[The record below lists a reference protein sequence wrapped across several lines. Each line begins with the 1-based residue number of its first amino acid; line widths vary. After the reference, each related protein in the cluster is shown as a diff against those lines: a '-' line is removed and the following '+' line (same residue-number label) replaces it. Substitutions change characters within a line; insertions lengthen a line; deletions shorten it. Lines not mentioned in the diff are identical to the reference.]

1 MHYAK
6 KQGTKQRRSL
16 MMFQSISEKYGKKY
30 TPSKIQEYQKT
41 KSLPGIFQS
50 HQGKYQKQFPQKQ
63 ADSKEQ

>member
-16 MMFQSISEKYGKKY
+16 MIFQSISEKYGKKY
-30 TPSKIQEYQKT
+30 TPSKIQEYQKM

-50 HQGKYQKQFPQKQ
+50 HQGKYQKQSPQKQ
-63 ADSKEQ
+63 AASKEQ